1 MLNKE
6 LLMLGGSYTNS
17 GLPTKEEFKE
27 GAAFLRALNPDIEFL
42 VFFSPDIDITT
53 VQLDTIAD
61 AYGSDI
67 TTDYTMTVINDS
79 NYIYITHSDEH
90 SGGSTYGYSGGSPY
104 ALYLSGIDALNYK
117 LLYRTNDPTNQTT
130 VDYWKAGDLLR
141 ILKVPNKF
149 DGFIIAQ

>member
-17 GLPTKEEFKE
+17 GLPTEEEFKE
-27 GAAFLRALNPDIEFL
+27 VAAFLRALKPDIEFL
-42 VFFSPDIDITT
+42 VFFNPDIDITA
-53 VQLDTIAD
+53 VRLDTIYD
-61 AYGSDI
+61 AYESDI

-79 NYIYITHSDEH
+79 NYIYITPNDEYNN
-90 SGGSTYGYSGGSPY
+90 SSPY
-104 ALYLSGIDALNYK
+104 ALYLSGIGAFNYK

-130 VDYWKAGDLLR
+130 VDYLEAGDLLR
-141 ILKVPNKF
+141 ILNVPDKF

>member
-17 GLPTKEEFKE
+17 GLPTEEEFKE

-53 VQLDTIAD
+53 VRLDTITD
-61 AYGSDI
+61 AYESDI
-67 TTDYTMTVINDS
+67 TLDYTMTVINDS
-79 NYIYITHSDEH
+79 NYIYITPID
-90 SGGSTYGYSGGSPY
+90 GYSYNSPY
-104 ALYLSGIDALNYK
+104 ALYLSGIGAFNYK

-130 VDYWKAGDLLR
+130 VDYLEAGDLLR
-141 ILKVPNKF
+141 ILNVPDKF
-149 DGFIIAQ
+149 DGYIIAQ

>member
-53 VQLDTIAD
+53 VQLNTIAD

-79 NYIYITHSDEH
+79 NYIYITHSD
-90 SGGSTYGYSGGSPY
+90 GYSGGSPY